1 MFSDDVTFVLPFK
14 HSLIAFATIHTR
26 MVSASTLI
34 NSDNIKRLI
43 YIGLAAFFVTRVY
56 SSGTKLAA
64 QEVGYSQK
72 IITEDPQMYPSF
84 TMCALYVPFY
94 GAEGLTSMS
103 SNLTEKFLANKDF
116 MDHILELKHSYQEEE
131 SR

>member
-1 MFSDDVTFVLPFK
+1 MDVVAFK
-14 HSLIAFATIHTR
+14 LIPHK
-26 MVSASTLI
+26 MVSTNMLV

-56 SSGTKLAA
+56 SSAVKLIA
-64 QEVGYSQK
+64 QDVSYSQK

-94 GAEGLTSMS
+94 GADALTSMS
-103 SNLTEKFLANKDF
+103 ENLTEKFLVNENFKELILQL
-116 MDHILELKHSYQEEE
+116 MDKMRTKMGEMQLILLMM
-131 SR
+131 R

>member
-1 MFSDDVTFVLPFK
+1 
-14 HSLIAFATIHTR
+14 
-26 MVSASTLI
+26 MVSTNMLL

-56 SSGTKLAA
+56 SSAVKLIA
-64 QEVGYSQK
+64 QDVSYSQK

-94 GAEGLTSMS
+94 GADKLTTMS
-103 SNLTEKFLANKDF
+103 QNLTEKFLVNKNF
-116 MDHILELKHSYQEEE
+116 KEHILQLKHSYEDKNGWNAIDTNYNKLGKFLT
-131 SR
+131 